1 MDPITFE
8 IIRHRLFRIIE
19 EAIITLKHVTGSA
32 ITNEAHDVMVA
43 LYRAD
48 GTLLMG
54 GTGFLHHLIPAA
66 EACRLILAQFG
77 ERVYE
82 GDVFMVNDP
91 YVSALH
97 TSDVFIVT
105 PIHFDG
111 RLVAWSACFVH
122 VYDIG
127 AINEGGFSPDARSVY
142 SEGFSTKGLKI
153 IERGHVREDVMDTFY
168 NMVRVPEMVALDMSS
183 MIASGN
189 VARDRTVQLMTKYGA
204 GTVDTVGAQ
213 LIEQSEQLLRARL
226 RELPDGRWE
235 SRQYIDV
242 HGETFRINLAMTKR
256 VDELTFDFTGS
267 SPQSDVYGINCSYW
281 ASLGGLL
288 APLFPLLCYD
298 MTWNAGIIRS
308 VEIIAPVASIVNARR
323 PAPTSCAT
331 MCAIQSVNNASSTA
345 ISKMLLASED
355 YAHEATGV
363 WHGSLQALFMF
374 GVNQRGLDVIGIQ
387 TETFAGS
394 GGARTFADGV
404 DLGGELP
411 NPITRMSNV
420 ETVEG
425 TFPVRYLF
433 RRRTCDSAGPGRFRG
448 GAGGEYA
455 LVPHDAPEGLHFV
468 NSGKG
473 FAHPMAEGIGAG
485 WPAAPSEFV
494 VVHTGDPAAG
504 QSLFAS
510 HAEQLDGER
519 EPVPWGTYALDDGD
533 ILYARWSG
541 GGGFGDPLRRDPD
554 AVLAD
559 WRRGLVSAR
568 AATGIYG
575 VVIDEGLDA
584 VDLEATAVAREQLR
598 AGLTAHTVADVEE
611 ALR

>member
-1 MDPITFE
+1 MDINPITFE

-54 GTGFLHHLIPAA
+54 GTGFLHHLIPAS
-66 EACRLILAQFG
+66 EACRLIIEQFG
-77 ERVYE
+77 DDVNH

-105 PIHFDG
+105 PIHFGG
-111 RLVAWSACFVH
+111 RLVGWSACFVH

-142 SEGFSTKGLKI
+142 SEGFSTKGLKL
-153 IERGHVREDVMDTFY
+153 IERGRVREDVMNTLY

-189 VARDRTVQLMTKYGA
+189 VARDRTVELMAKYGPE
-204 GTVDTVGAQ
+204 TVDAVGVE
-213 LIEQSEQLLRARL
+213 LIEQSEKLLRARL

-235 SRQYIDV
+235 ARQYIGV
-242 HGETFRINLAMTKR
+242 QGETFRINLAMTKR
-256 VDELTFDFTGS
+256 EDQLTFDFTGS
-267 SPQSDVYGINCSYW
+267 SLQSDHYAINCSYW

-288 APLFPLLCYD
+288 APLFPLLCHD
-298 MTWNAGIIRS
+298 ITWNAGIIRS
-308 VEIIAPVASIVNARR
+308 VEIVAPEGTVVNARR

-345 ISKMLLASED
+345 ISKMLLASSKF
-355 YAHEATGV
+355 AHEATGV

-420 ETVEG
+420 ETVEA

-433 RRRTCDSAGPGRFRG
+433 RRRSRDSAGPGEYRG

-455 LVPHDAPEGLHFV
+455 LVAHDAPEGLHFV

-473 FAHPMAEGIGAG
+473 FEHPMAEGIGAG

-494 VVHTGDPAAG
+494 IVESGDQEAGRSLYVTGI
-504 QSLFAS
+504 
-510 HAEQLDGER
+510 EELDGKR
-519 EPVPWGTYALDDGD
+519 QPVPWGAYELRSSDV
-533 ILYARWSG
+533 LYARWSG

-554 AVLAD
+554 AVVAD
-559 WRRGLVSAR
+559 WRRGLVSVEAAR
-568 AATGIYG
+568 DVYG
-575 VVIDEGLDA
+575 VVIDEGLGAHDP
-584 VDLEATAVAREQLR
+584 EATQAQRERLHVR
-598 AGLTAHTVADVEE
+598 PTDLSE
-611 ALR
+611 AIS

>member
-8 IIRHRLFRIIE
+8 IIRHRLFRTIE

-66 EACRLILAQFG
+66 EACRLIIEQFG
-77 ERVYE
+77 DRVYD

-111 RLVAWSACFVH
+111 QLVAWSACFVH

-127 AINEGGFSPDARSVY
+127 AINEGGFSPDARSIY

-153 IERGHVREDVMDTFY
+153 VERGEVRDDVMNTFY

-189 VARDRTVQLMTKYGA
+189 VARDRTVQLMRKYGPE
-204 GTVDTVGAQ
+204 TVDAVGAQ
-213 LIEQSEQLLRARL
+213 LIEQSESLLRARL

-235 SRQYIDV
+235 ARQYIGV
-242 HGETFRINLAMTKR
+242 EEETFCVNLAMSKR
-256 VDELTFDFTGS
+256 GDQLTFDFTGS
-267 SPQSDVYGINCSYW
+267 SPQSDKYGINCSYW

-288 APLFPLLCYD
+288 APMFPLLCHD
-298 MTWNAGIIRS
+298 ITWNAGIIRS
-308 VEIIAPVASIVNARR
+308 VEMIAPEGTVVNARR

-345 ISKMLLASED
+345 ISKMLLASAD
-355 YAHEATGV
+355 YAQEATGV

-374 GVNQRGLDVIGIQ
+374 GINQRGLDVIGIQ

-420 ETVEG
+420 ETVEA

-433 RRRTCDSAGPGRFRG
+433 RRRMRDSAGPGEFRG
-448 GAGGEYA
+448 GTGGEYA

-473 FAHPMAEGIGAG
+473 FEHPMAEGIGAG
-485 WPAAPSEFV
+485 WPAAPSRFL
-494 VVHTGDPAAG
+494 VVHTGRKDAGKALYAATPD
-504 QSLFAS
+504 
-510 HAEQLDGER
+510 EVPGER
-519 EPVPWGTYALDDGD
+519 QPVPWGKYALKAGD
-533 ILYARWSG
+533 VLYARWSG
-541 GGGFGDPLRRDPD
+541 GGGYGDPLSRAPES
-554 AVLAD
+554 VLED
-559 WRRGLVSAR
+559 WTRGLVSTEAAR
-568 AATGIYG
+568 GIYG
-575 VVIDEGLDA
+575 VVVDEVAGIEDE
-584 VDLEATAVAREQLR
+584 EATRAQRESLRLRPRDITEAVR
-598 AGLTAHTVADVEE
+598 
-611 ALR
+611 

>member
-8 IIRHRLFRIIE
+8 IIRHRLFRTIE
-19 EAIITLKHVTGSA
+19 EAVITLKHVTGSA

-66 EACRLILAQFG
+66 EACRLIIEQFG
-77 ERVYE
+77 DRVHD

-111 RLVAWSACFVH
+111 ELVAWSACFVH

-127 AINEGGFSPDARSVY
+127 AINEGGFSPDARSIY

-153 IERGHVREDVMDTFY
+153 IERGEVRDDVMNTFY

-189 VARDRTVQLMTKYGA
+189 VARDRMVQLMRKYGPE
-204 GTVDTVGAQ
+204 TVDAVGAE
-213 LIEQSEQLLRARL
+213 LIEQSESLLRARL
-226 RELPDGRWE
+226 RELPDGCWE
-235 SRQYIDV
+235 TRQYIGV
-242 HGETFRINLAMTKR
+242 EGETFRVNLAMSKR
-256 VDELTFDFTGS
+256 GDQLTFDFTGS
-267 SPQSDVYGINCSYW
+267 SPQSDKYGINCSYW

-288 APLFPLLCYD
+288 APMFPLLCHD

-308 VEIIAPVASIVNARR
+308 VEMIAPEGTVVNARR

-345 ISKMLLASED
+345 ISKMLLASAG
-355 YAHEATGV
+355 YAHDATGV

-420 ETVEG
+420 ETVEA

-433 RRRTCDSAGPGRFRG
+433 RRRMRDSAGPGEFRG
-448 GAGGEYA
+448 GTGGEYA

-473 FAHPMAEGIGAG
+473 FEHPMAEGIGAG
-485 WPAAPSEFV
+485 WPAAPSQFL
-494 VVHTGDPAAG
+494 VVHTGRDDAG
-504 QSLFAS
+504 QAVYAAS
-510 HAEQLDGER
+510 ADDVPGER
-519 EPVPWGTYALDDGD
+519 ESVPWGKYALEAGD
-533 ILYARWSG
+533 VLYARWSG
-541 GGGFGDPLRRDPD
+541 GGGYGDPLRRAPGL
-554 AVLAD
+554 VLED
-559 WRRGLVSAR
+559 WTRGLVSTVAAR
-568 AATGIYG
+568 EIYG
-575 VVIDEGLDA
+575 VVIDEVAGMEDEQATRAQRERLRVRPRD
-584 VDLEATAVAREQLR
+584 VTEAAR
-598 AGLTAHTVADVEE
+598 
-611 ALR
+611 